1 MFSPARAGREKENSN
16 RQPRVRLRQVMKSL
30 RLESERAV
38 ARPAKCA
45 GRHIMNKRR
54 RPYKAFA
61 AFPYPEAGKPLRT
74 AVCRSAL
81 GERGEGTLGGVEGDR

>member
-1 MFSPARAGREKENSN
+1 ME
-16 RQPRVRLRQVMKSL
+16 SL

-61 AFPYPEAGKPLRT
+61 AFFPPPQPQDRRGW
-74 AVCRSAL
+74 RSAIQPL
-81 GERGEGTLGGVEGDR
+81 ASAAKARSAASRVIDSSASPWAIEVKPASKAEGAR